1 MKKARADIYNLQ
13 VIIRNLKY
21 ILNSI
26 RTINGTSLTLS
37 TKIIVTWYY
46 SCLGLVHRSS

>member
-26 RTINGTSLTLS
+26 RTINGTSLVS
-37 TKIIVTWYY
+37 TKIIVTWY
-46 SCLGLVHRSS
+46 

>member
-13 VIIRNLKY
+13 VIIRKLKY

-26 RTINGTSLTLS
+26 RTINSLIFQCSTL
-37 TKIIVTWYY
+37 
-46 SCLGLVHRSS
+46 RSILITTISNYIKQVI